1 MGFNTDK
8 NENSDFE
15 AGSKRIMEEVKRLLK
30 PEFLNR
36 IDELIVFK
44 PLNKKDLLQ
53 IIDILLLDVTKRLED
68 LGMSITVDAKAK
80 EYLLNKG
87 TDVKF
92 GARPLKRAIQKHLE
106 DELAENLLNKQFTA
120 GDKINVSF
128 DKENDK
134 LIFSQQPVLRQTAAG
149 KAPVGV
155 NALSD
160 DTVDTASTKDE

>member
-1 MGFNTDK
+1 
-8 NENSDFE
+8 
-15 AGSKRIMEEVKRLLK
+15 
-30 PEFLNR
+30 
-36 IDELIVFK
+36 
-44 PLNKKDLLQ
+44 
-53 IIDILLLDVTKRLED
+53 
-68 LGMSITVDAKAK
+68 MSITVDAKAK